1 MSINQTEIQNLE
13 ARLNMLLNSKE
24 SYTTAKS
31 DFDALGVMMVFDT
44 LAANENPQ
52 LQILQ
57 QQILLAEAQVKVEK
71 SKLYPEFSIGYFNQ
85 SLFGTVDFEDSQTI
99 ANASSRFQGISVGV
113 AIPIWAKPQ
122 SSRIKAAQIQAEMA
136 SMEVERYSSVISYEY
151 QVRFNNYE
159 RSLTT
164 LKYFNESALKNA
176 EILIK
181 NSILAYEAGEIGYFE
196 LISALDRAL
205 SIKTEFTK
213 AKNEYNQSIIDIL
226 FLIGK

>member
-1 MSINQTEIQNLE
+1 
-13 ARLNMLLNSKE
+13 
-24 SYTTAKS
+24 
-31 DFDALGVMMVFDT
+31 
-44 LAANENPQ
+44 
-52 LQILQ
+52 
-57 QQILLAEAQVKVEK
+57 
-71 SKLYPEFSIGYFNQ
+71 
-85 SLFGTVDFEDSQTI
+85 
-99 ANASSRFQGISVGV
+99 
-113 AIPIWAKPQ
+113 
-122 SSRIKAAQIQAEMA
+122 
-136 SMEVERYSSVISYEY
+136 VERYSSVISYEY